1 MTASLGIFGKH
12 PGFGDFLAH
21 GISEPARQGLDSWL
35 AACLPPLRDRL
46 GDSWESFWDAAPVL
60 RFWIGRALAGR
71 TMAGVMRTSQDRV
84 GRRFPLILLIEGASL
99 PAPIQ
104 NPEQAF
110 YHALE
115 GQLSAMTPGDGAR
128 SLLDGFDPAG
138 LPDLETE
145 ADLAEGPTVW
155 AQRSDGDLA
164 NLLTE
169 AAPVDHARAATARSY
184 WWSER
189 GRSGQALW
197 LAQPGM
203 PGADAMGWLL
213 GGGDA

>member
-21 GISEPARQGLDSWL
+21 GLSEPSRNGLDSWL
-35 AACLPPLRDRL
+35 GACLPPLRDRL
-46 GDSWESFWDAAPVL
+46 GDGWEAFWDMAPVL

-71 TMAGVMRTSQDRV
+71 TMAGVLRTSQDRV
-84 GRRFPLILLIEGASL
+84 GRRFPLLLLAEGASL

-104 NPEQAF
+104 DPDQTF
-110 YHALE
+110 YRALE
-115 GQLSAMTPGDGAR
+115 DQFSRMIVGEGAR
-128 SLLDGFDPAG
+128 SLLEGFDPAD
-138 LPDLETE
+138 LPGSESEDSRS
-145 ADLAEGPTVW
+145 EGPTVW
-155 AQRSDGDLA
+155 AQRSDGNLSV
-164 NLLTE
+164 LLTE

-184 WWSER
+184 WWSES